1 MINLLP
7 LEERNSFV
15 KERKLKLA
23 VIFEVGFLLF
33 LISLVFVLLAGK
45 LYLRGEIESQRTF
58 LSQREKEAS
67 FKTVEDFQKSL
78 EAYNSK
84 LQGISSFY
92 GQQTFL
98 TDVMQKLSSLL
109 PPGCHLTSFSF
120 RLKSDKSGQ
129 NMVGGTV
136 SLTGFAPTR
145 ESLLSFKENL
155 EEEKSFEK
163 VVFPPIDWAEPLN
176 IDFSL
181 TFELKR

>member
-7 LEERNSFV
+7 LAERDNFV
-15 KERKLKLA
+15 KERKLKLV
-23 VIFEVGFLLF
+23 VIFEAGFLLF
-33 LISLVFVLLAGK
+33 LISLSFVLLAAK
-45 LYLRGEIESQRTF
+45 IYLRGEIESQENF

-84 LQGISSFY
+84 LQGVGSFY

-98 TDVMQKLSSLL
+98 TGVMQKLSSLL
-109 PPGCHLTSFSF
+109 PEGCYLTSFSF
-120 RLKSDKSGQ
+120 RQTDNNSP
-129 NMVGGTV
+129 GTV
-136 SLTGFAPTR
+136 NLTGFAPTR
-145 ESLLSFKENL
+145 ESLLSFKKNL

-163 VVFPPIDWAEPLN
+163 IVFPPIGWAEPLN

-181 TFELKR
+181 TLELKR